1 MRVCLKCGAE
11 TPLTDQLC
19 DSCFRQNFELSNI
32 SPSVNMVCCKACYSL
47 KVPGTWLE
55 FSDLES
61 SVSHFVRE
69 SIDWNSEIGI
79 PSSSLVLN
87 QLDPQ
92 KFRINIGCEGKYK
105 GLQLDTEL
113 KTEVQIKS

>member
-19 DSCFRQNFELSNI
+19 DSCFRQNFELSKV

-47 KVPGTWLE
+47 KIPGTWLE

-69 SIDWNSEIGI
+69 SIEWNSEIGI
-79 PSSSLVLN
+79 PSSI
-87 QLDPQ
+87 
-92 KFRINIGCEGKYK
+92 KFILELLSTPVPRIPIFGRKPK
-105 GLQLDTEL
+105 P
-113 KTEVQIKS
+113 SSS